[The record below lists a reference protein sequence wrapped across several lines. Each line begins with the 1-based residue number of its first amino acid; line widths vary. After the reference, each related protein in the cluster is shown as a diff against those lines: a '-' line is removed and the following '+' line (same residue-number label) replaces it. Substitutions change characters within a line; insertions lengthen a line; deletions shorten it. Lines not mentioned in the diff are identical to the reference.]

1 MIYRIYP
8 IKDTFIT
15 NDWVAPNLT
24 RLTGA
29 NVGGS
34 EELDV
39 FKRAGISG
47 AIGSVGTSSL
57 GRALLQFDLSQ
68 FSALTASGDIPS
80 AGLTFRLRVNHKSR
94 GCPQPTSYDMTI
106 KPVSSSWD
114 EGLGMD
120 VNEYADD
127 GYANW
132 EKRSSSEYWTT
143 AGGDFITSV
152 TASAHFDTGFEDI
165 DVDVT
170 SIVSSWLSGNF
181 PNYGLGIMMTASV
194 EADSNYTDYYRKK
207 FYSRQTSFAD
217 RAPYIEVRAN
227 DFQGDDRVNMQWG
240 RTGSLFLYNVIGGV
254 FQDLT
259 GQVVMSIADASG
271 VLTEVTASQ
280 VSTGIYSASFSLAS
294 GSYSGSLFYDRWRA
308 GAVAQV
314 TGTFTFSR
322 PSPVNTLTQYPLVA
336 RIRNM
341 QDEYLP
347 EDVPTFEV
355 LFRKRPHTL
364 PVFQTASL
372 SPVPYI
378 VERAWYAIENDSTRE
393 RVVPFGTGSQNHTRL
408 SYGGS
413 GNSFKFHMTNL
424 HSGNVYRILFLVDEQ
439 GRKQVIDPGFKFK
452 VV

>member
-8 IKDTFIT
+8 FKDTFIT
-15 NDWVAPNLT
+15 NDYVGNNLT
-24 RLTGA
+24 RMTGA
-29 NVGGS
+29 NMGGS

-47 AIGSVGTSSL
+47 AIGTAGTSSL
-57 GRALLQFDLSQ
+57 GRVLMQFDLTQ
-68 FSALTASGDIPS
+68 FTALTASGDIPS
-80 AGLTFRLRVNHKSR
+80 SGLSFRLRVNHKSR
-94 GCPQPTSYDMTI
+94 GCPEPSSYDMTI
-106 KPVSSSWD
+106 KPVSASWD

-120 VNEYADD
+120 VGDYADD

-132 EKRSSSEYWTT
+132 EKRTSTDRWTT
-143 AGGDFITSV
+143 EGGDFISSP
-152 TASAHFDTGFEDI
+152 TASAHFDTGHEDI

-170 SIVSSWLSGNF
+170 DVVNGWLGGTF

-194 EADSNYTDYYRKK
+194 EVDSNYTDYYRKK
-207 FYSRQTSFAD
+207 FYSRQTSFYD
-217 RAPYIEVRAN
+217 RAPYIEARVN
-227 DFQGDDRVNMQWG
+227 DFRGDDRANMQWA

-259 GQVVMSIADASG
+259 GPVVMSIADASG
-271 VLTEVTASQ
+271 VLTFVTASQ
-280 VSTGIYSASFSLAS
+280 VSTGIYSASFALPT
-294 GSYSGSLFYDRWRA
+294 GSYSGSLFYDQWKA
-308 GAVAQV
+308 ASVSQITGA
-314 TGTFTFSR
+314 FTFSR
-322 PSPVNTLTQYPLVA
+322 LNPVNTLTQHPLTA

-372 SPVPYI
+372 NIVPYI

-424 HSGNVYRILFLVDEQ
+424 HSGNVYRIVFLVDEQ